1 MEYMMGSGLILL
13 VVVLCL
19 IQISLLG
26 GLKRQLDEQRKQLD
40 RLARLIGGGDLP
52 APEAFLSEEAKRRIL
67 QLKQEGK
74 PIEAIRDVR
83 KETGMGLKEAKEYVD
98 SL

>member
-1 MEYMMGSGLILL
+1 MESIFIFPILILCI
-13 VVVLCL
+13 V
-19 IQISLLG
+19 QISLLG
-26 GLKRQLDEQRKQLD
+26 ALRRQLDEQRKQLD
-40 RLARLIGGGDLP
+40 RLSRLVGGGDLP
-52 APEAFLSEEAKRRIL
+52 APATFLSEEAKRRIL

-83 KETGMGLKEAKEYVD
+83 EETGMSLKEAKEYVD